1 MRVISCTR
9 NRVIRVDSEFPHYD
23 FAITKRKD
31 SEDSEFLQSIRG
43 ITSRFD
49 KTNRNTFFNHL
60 SSAPSPS
67 TVLLLTTTANFISK
81 TKTVLPHFSKADS
94 HGKKRI
100 VMVGQQSRTLQ
111 WWIGYKTTDTV
122 PYSDRCIQ
130 KRLEGCVLRDQNR
143 GLWFKK
149 EQGIHINQLEL
160 LAIRFAILTFVK
172 MWKML
177 AIHIQ
182 VDNTTAL
189 SYLLK
194 MGGTKNPDLLQ
205 ISKEIWKFLLGLGI
219 TITAKHLPGNLN
231 CKADWE

>member
-1 MRVISCTR
+1 
-9 NRVIRVDSEFPHYD
+9 
-23 FAITKRKD
+23 
-31 SEDSEFLQSIRG
+31 
-43 ITSRFD
+43 
-49 KTNRNTFFNHL
+49 
-60 SSAPSPS
+60 
-67 TVLLLTTTANFISK
+67 
-81 TKTVLPHFSKADS
+81 
-94 HGKKRI
+94 
-100 VMVGQQSRTLQ
+100 MVGQQSRTLQ

-194 MGGTKNPDLLQ
+194 MGGTKNPDLMQ
-205 ISKEIWKFLLGLGI
+205 ISKEIWEFLFGQGI